1 MEEKRFAMRDEGFFC
16 AHCKKEVLPNG
27 VTSRDHCP
35 RCLYSMHVDKNP
47 GDRANPC
54 RGILRPISATPH
66 PKKGF
71 VIIYR
76 CEKCGEILRN
86 KAALSGTD
94 PDDMDRLIALTSN
107 PMEEIH
113 AD

>member
-1 MEEKRFAMRDEGFFC
+1 MTEKRFRTLDEGFLC
-16 AHCKKEVLPNG
+16 HHCGKEVLPNE

-35 RCLYSMHVDKNP
+35 HCLYSLHVDIHP

-54 RGILRPISATPH
+54 RGSLRPVSAEPH
-66 PKKGF
+66 AKKGF

-86 KAALSGTD
+86 KAALTGNT
-94 PDDMDRLIALTSN
+94 PDNMELIIKLTAN
-107 PMEEIH
+107 PMEE
-113 AD
+113 